1 VSPLVLYQFV
11 ALLLLVIGLF
21 GVIWRKSLV
30 GMLICVELML
40 NGAGLSIV
48 ASAQLGATSVGPE
61 FGQVASLL
69 VMGMAA
75 AEATLVL
82 AIVYVVSKRF
92 GHVEADRIANLKG

>member
-1 VSPLVLYQFV
+1 MNPLIMYQLT
-11 ALLLLVIGLF
+11 ALVLLVIGLA
-21 GVIWRKSLV
+21 GVIWRRSLV

-48 ASAQLGATSVGPE
+48 AASQLTGGKPE
-61 FGQVASLL
+61 FGQVAALM

-82 AIVYVVSKRF
+82 AIIIVVAKRF
-92 GHVEADRIANLKG
+92 GNIETEKISTLKG